1 MIDKVKSL
9 ISWLGSVPGKIKDA
23 FGSAGKKVL
32 KLFGFARGT
41 DYAPGGWSLVGEEGP
56 EIINLR
62 PARTTV
68 AVPQATNRTT
78 NINITIEHAEMSSTE
93 RVKELAYELA
103 RLLEEEA
110 DDVPA

>member
-1 MIDKVKSL
+1 M
-9 ISWLGSVPGKIKDA
+9 KDA
-23 FGSAGKKVL
+23 
-32 KLFGFARGT
+32 T
-41 DYAPGGWSLVGEEGP
+41 DTNRMLRTLS
-56 EIINLR
+56 R